1 MIDIGSIT
9 MKQLGQDP
17 LELEINCMKVIIER
31 FLTCIYLIVLKFYC
45 YIKFSLV
52 TGEIGPQWKVTW
64 EKPRIPSINTKL
76 NYAKLAAWSVYIV
89 FLIVYIIDVS
99 IPFFFSDMYFFFL
112 AKCAPHWSKWNTI
125 CQIARKELIHFIHIP
140 CLHILQTKHF
150 IVHFFVSP
158 YLANP
163 LSLHY

>member
-52 TGEIGPQWKVTW
+52 TGEIGPQ
-64 EKPRIPSINTKL
+64 
-76 NYAKLAAWSVYIV
+76 
-89 FLIVYIIDVS
+89 
-99 IPFFFSDMYFFFL
+99 
-112 AKCAPHWSKWNTI
+112 
-125 CQIARKELIHFIHIP
+125 
-140 CLHILQTKHF
+140 
-150 IVHFFVSP
+150 
-158 YLANP
+158 
-163 LSLHY
+163 

>member
-1 MIDIGSIT
+1 
-9 MKQLGQDP
+9 
-17 LELEINCMKVIIER
+17 MKVIIER